1 MNMENAIFPHVK
13 RAISDFLN
21 DEEGN
26 IPRNKV
32 LTIGP
37 MLIILGI
44 LFADDAFAKHSS
56 HRSHSSHSSHSS
68 GSSGA
73 HSSHVSHESH
83 TSHTSSTGTH
93 SNSHSS
99 HSSASVHDNS
109 IYYEPDPTP
118 TPTPA
123 PTPTATPIPVRTPGV
138 KPSSVVTPP
147 RASSGSVGTRIPSGH
162 SSSITIQQPQSTP
175 DVSAIEGA
183 ATIPVPR
190 IPPANNLPAL
200 PDISD

>member
-1 MNMENAIFPHVK
+1 MENTIFPHVK
-13 RAISDFLN
+13 RVISDFLN

-26 IPRNKV
+26 IPRSKV
-32 LTIGP
+32 LTVGS

-44 LFADDAFAKHSS
+44 LLADDAFAKHSS
-56 HRSHSSHSSHSS
+56 HRSHSSHTSHSS
-68 GSSGA
+68 GSSGI
-73 HSSHVSHESH
+73 HSSHNSHESH

-99 HSSASVHDNS
+99 HSSAAVHNNS

-118 TPTPA
+118 APTPT
-123 PTPTATPIPVRTPGV
+123 PTPTATPMPVRAPGV
-138 KPSSVVTPP
+138 KPGSVATPP
-147 RASSGSVGTRIPSGH
+147 QTSSGSVGTRIPSGH
-162 SSSITIQQPQSTP
+162 SSSIVIQQPQP
-175 DVSAIEGA
+175 APAVPAIQGA

-200 PDISD
+200 PDASN